1 MYGLFRV
8 VAAFMKSSK
17 SLEEAIA
24 FFESEMVEKDE
35 ELKPKRR
42 GGDEKNQNK
51 KPEISSGFMAKIIF
65 EWKNIRKLTNV
76 VPLKIPHS
84 LWNEAKFELD
94 YFLDAI
100 SRSDKYLNLIIF

>member
-1 MYGLFRV
+1 MIEDLQLLGFLVTFIMMYGLFRV

-42 GGDEKNQNK
+42 GGRRK
-51 KPEISSGFMAKIIF
+51 KSK
-65 EWKNIRKLTNV
+65 
-76 VPLKIPHS
+76 
-84 LWNEAKFELD
+84 
-94 YFLDAI
+94 
-100 SRSDKYLNLIIF
+100 

>member
-1 MYGLFRV
+1 MMYGLFRV

-42 GGDEKNQNK
+42 GGDEKN
-51 KPEISSGFMAKIIF
+51 KI
-65 EWKNIRKLTNV
+65 KNLEFNQVLCQKNDI
-76 VPLKIPHS
+76 
-84 LWNEAKFELD
+84 
-94 YFLDAI
+94 
-100 SRSDKYLNLIIF
+100 